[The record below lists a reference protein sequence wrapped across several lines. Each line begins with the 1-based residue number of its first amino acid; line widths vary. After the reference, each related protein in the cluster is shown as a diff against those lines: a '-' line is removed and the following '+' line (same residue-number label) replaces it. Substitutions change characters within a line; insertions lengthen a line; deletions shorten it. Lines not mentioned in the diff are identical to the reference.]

1 VRARS
6 ILAAAVVIG
15 SMLALGTFG
24 STGCT
29 IQPFGSDA
37 GTSSGGT
44 TTPSTE
50 TVGDECDTIASAF
63 CMHVVDDCGFADTVA
78 DCITNELP
86 TCCTVGSDCDGISPT
101 TSSTLDSCTS
111 AIAAQDCASATSDGI
126 SDLPEC
132 QGLPERP

>member
-15 SMLALGTFG
+15 STLALGAFG

-29 IQPFGSDA
+29 IQPLGSDA

-44 TTPSTE
+44 TTTSTE
-50 TVGDECDTIASAF
+50 TVGDECSAMASAF
-63 CMHVVDDCGFADTVA
+63 CTHVVDDCGFPDTIA
-78 DCITNELP
+78 DCITMELP
-86 TCCTVGSDCDGISPT
+86 TCCSVGSDCDGISPT

-111 AIAAQDCASATSDGI
+111 AIASQDCDSAVSDGI